1 MKKLAC
7 CLSAL
12 ALFVT
17 PAWADDDDED
27 EKAGPDPRPFVSIDA
42 EHIENKTDQ
51 PNANFKSLVDR
62 LNNALTETGLWRVM
76 DMKDMADAIKK
87 NDQLALAANAKKIDD
102 FETPGWMVKMSVTM
116 YGVASAQS
124 QNALMG
130 NVTSHEQGK
139 VELILRVIDQK
150 GETLKSKNI
159 SAQSYGNA
167 SVAANLKEQV
177 LQDANKKACDL
188 IVAALIEM
196 TPFYIADVEDGL
208 VNVDIG
214 KPTVQVGQVL
224 RVMKQGKG
232 KKSRRTGRV
241 TKSEKEVARL
251 QVVSATDEMCQ
262 AKVLGGE
269 IKPGDDED
277 DPYRKYVVRFSD
289 PDQDRMNTP
298 PPPPPQASA
307 VAAAARS
314 QDVAQQC
321 LVPPIEVRRGG
332 GMNGRLRDDGGVCRD
347 DGRGRMFR
355 HGPMITQEREN
366 DKTTVRTKSCF
377 R

>member
-1 MKKLAC
+1 MKKLTC
-7 CLSAL
+7 ILSAL
-12 ALFVT
+12 ALFVS
-17 PAWADDDDED
+17 PAWAGDDDED
-27 EKAGPDPRPFVSIDA
+27 ETPGPDPRPFVSIDA

-51 PNANFKSLVDR
+51 PGANFKSLVDR

-87 NDQLALAANAKKIDD
+87 NDQLALAANAKKLDD
-102 FETPGWMVKMSVTM
+102 FETPGWMVKMSVTT
-116 YGVASAQS
+116 YGVASAKS

-167 SVAANLKEQV
+167 SAAANLKEQV
-177 LQDANKKACDL
+177 LQDANKKACNM
-188 IVAALIEM
+188 IVAALVEM
-196 TPFYIADVEDGL
+196 TPFYIADVENGI

-232 KKSRRTGRV
+232 KKSKRTGKV
-241 TKSEKEVARL
+241 TRSEKEVARL
-251 QVVSATDEMCQ
+251 QVVSATDEMSQ
-262 AKVLGGE
+262 AKILGGE

-277 DPYRKYVVRFSD
+277 DPYKKYVVRFAD

-298 PPPPPQASA
+298 PPPPQATA
-307 VAAAARS
+307 TDAA
-314 QDVAQQC
+314 
-321 LVPPIEVRRGG
+321 P
-332 GMNGRLRDDGGVCRD
+332 
-347 DGRGRMFR
+347 F
-355 HGPMITQEREN
+355 
-366 DKTTVRTKSCF
+366 
-377 R
+377 

>member
-12 ALFVT
+12 ALFVS

-177 LQDANKKACDL
+177 LQDALLLELLAALFKEHADRSLTLAVYKEQVLQDANKKACDL

-269 IKPGDDED
+269 IKPDDDED

-307 VAAAARS
+307 VEAAA
-314 QDVAQQC
+314 
-321 LVPPIEVRRGG
+321 P
-332 GMNGRLRDDGGVCRD
+332 
-347 DGRGRMFR
+347 F
-355 HGPMITQEREN
+355 
-366 DKTTVRTKSCF
+366 
-377 R
+377 

>member
-1 MKKLAC
+1 MKKLTC
-7 CLSAL
+7 ILSAL
-12 ALFVT
+12 ALFVS
-17 PAWADDDDED
+17 PAWAGDDDED
-27 EKAGPDPRPFVSIDA
+27 ETPGPDPRPFVSIDA

-51 PNANFKSLVDR
+51 PGANFKSLVDR

-87 NDQLALAANAKKIDD
+87 NDQLALAANAKKLDD
-102 FETPGWMVKMSVTM
+102 FETPGWMVKMSVTT
-116 YGVASAQS
+116 YGVASAKS

-167 SVAANLKEQV
+167 SAAANLKEQV
-177 LQDANKKACDL
+177 LQDANKKACNM
-188 IVAALIEM
+188 IVAALVEM
-196 TPFYIADVEDGL
+196 TPFYIADVENGI

-232 KKSRRTGRV
+232 KKSRRTGKV
-241 TKSEKEVARL
+241 TRSEKEVARL
-251 QVVSATDEMCQ
+251 QVVSATDEMSQ
-262 AKVLGGE
+262 AKILGGE

-277 DPYRKYVVRFSD
+277 DPYKKYVVRFAD

-298 PPPPPQASA
+298 PPPPQATA
-307 VAAAARS
+307 TDAA
-314 QDVAQQC
+314 
-321 LVPPIEVRRGG
+321 P
-332 GMNGRLRDDGGVCRD
+332 
-347 DGRGRMFR
+347 F
-355 HGPMITQEREN
+355 
-366 DKTTVRTKSCF
+366 
-377 R
+377 